1 MKFNNVTL
9 MVRSDEREGGP
20 QGITLLKIKKGE
32 EKLKLLV
39 NQELDM
45 YSIFPFF
52 EDKDVQ
58 LTISMGKLLENGNI
72 EWSSTFRLSIS
83 IPFKQLKLI
92 FGEYH
97 YISTGLIDKIEI
109 DYKGEGEYV
118 LRGDYEIGDNKRT
131 TWDYFKIVEEKGPN
145 LKLM

>member
-32 EKLKLLV
+32 DKLKLLV

-45 YSIFPFF
+45 YSIFPYF
-52 EDKDVQ
+52 EDKEVK

-72 EWSSTFRLSIS
+72 EWSSALRLPIS

-92 FGEYH
+92 LGEYH
-97 YISTGLIDKIEI
+97 YISTGLINKIKIE
-109 DYKGEGEYV
+109 YQGEGEYV
-118 LRGDYEIGDNKRT
+118 LRGDYEIDDTKRT
-131 TWDYFKIVEEKGPN
+131 TWDYFKIVEEEEHLLN
-145 LKLM
+145 F